1 MRRIKHPPLRNKLDV
16 ADTQQVRLLKKRLGV
31 SADDLLRTVEKVGN
45 SIAAIS
51 KEVEVQKVSALR
63 ETIPTSA
70 KEISVTAPTLSRQA
84 ARMRVLTRRPTSST
98 ACHSTLIGV
107 GFR

>member
-51 KEVEVQKVSALR
+51 KEVEVQKASALR
-63 ETIPTSA
+63 ETILGSA
-70 KEISVTAPTLSRQA
+70 KEISVTAPTLTPLVENFGQSDEIR
-84 ARMRVLTRRPTSST
+84 
-98 ACHSTLIGV
+98 
-107 GFR
+107 

>member
-45 SIAAIS
+45 SIAAVS
-51 KEVEVQKVSALR
+51 KEVELQKASALR
-63 ETIPTSA
+63 ETLPGSA
-70 KEISVTAPTLSRQA
+70 KETSVTAPTL
-84 ARMRVLTRRPTSST
+84 TP
-98 ACHSTLIGV
+98 LIENLEHCDEI
-107 GFR
+107 R

>member
-16 ADTQQVRLLKKRLGV
+16 ADTRQVRLLKKRLGV

-51 KEVEVQKVSALR
+51 KEVELQKASALR
-63 ETIPTSA
+63 QTIPGSA
-70 KEISVTAPTLSRQA
+70 KEISVTAPTLTPLVENLGQSDEIRQ
-84 ARMRVLTRRPTSST
+84 
-98 ACHSTLIGV
+98 
-107 GFR
+107 

>member
-45 SIAAIS
+45 SIAAVS
-51 KEVEVQKVSALR
+51 KEVELQKASALR
-63 ETIPTSA
+63 QTIPVSEGTGA
-70 KEISVTAPTLSRQA
+70 TAPTLTPLVENLGQSDEIRQ
-84 ARMRVLTRRPTSST
+84 
-98 ACHSTLIGV
+98 
-107 GFR
+107 

>member
-63 ETIPTSA
+63 ETIPASA
-70 KEISVTAPTLSRQA
+70 KEISVTAPTLTPLVENLEHCDEIRQ
-84 ARMRVLTRRPTSST
+84 
-98 ACHSTLIGV
+98 
-107 GFR
+107 

>member
-63 ETIPTSA
+63 ERLRKSA
-70 KEISVTAPTLSRQA
+70 
-84 ARMRVLTRRPTSST
+84 
-98 ACHSTLIGV
+98 
-107 GFR
+107 

>member
-45 SIAAIS
+45 SIAAVS
-51 KEVEVQKVSALR
+51 KEVELQKASVLR
-63 ETIPTSA
+63 ETIPGSA
-70 KEISVTAPTLSRQA
+70 KEISVTGPTLTPLVENLEHCDEIR
-84 ARMRVLTRRPTSST
+84 
-98 ACHSTLIGV
+98 
-107 GFR
+107 

>member
-1 MRRIKHPPLRNKLDV
+1 MRRIKRAPLRNKLDF

-51 KEVEVQKVSALR
+51 KEVELQK
-63 ETIPTSA
+63 TS
-70 KEISVTAPTLSRQA
+70 
-84 ARMRVLTRRPTSST
+84 
-98 ACHSTLIGV
+98 
-107 GFR
+107 